1 MTDADRAAFDSATAT
16 GAERIATLLDGE
28 APPSPLPPA
37 PIAPAVEPGGFSA
50 VAAAPQGTVT
60 EPERPGLLS
69 MIRDRI
75 QAAAPIIAKSLEDA
89 NARRAA
95 AAEIQ
100 PIAAVMAAEHPQR
113 PKWLLWAL
121 LGGALA
127 LLVVLF
133 KD

>member
-1 MTDADRAAFDSATAT
+1 MDTDRAAFDSATAT

-28 APPSPLPPA
+28 APPSPLPPPPA
-37 PIAPAVEPGGFSA
+37 APAVEPGGFSA

-95 AAEIQ
+95 AAEIS
-100 PIAAVMAAEHPQR
+100 PIAVAEYPQR